1 MDLCIAVV
9 GILFVLNAYECVCVC
24 VCVCVHILK
33 TMHWVLFAHEGKRRG
48 SLCLHTLLS

>member
-24 VCVCVHILK
+24 VCVCVC
-33 TMHWVLFAHEGKRRG
+33 AHPKDYALGFV
-48 SLCLHTLLS
+48 CT